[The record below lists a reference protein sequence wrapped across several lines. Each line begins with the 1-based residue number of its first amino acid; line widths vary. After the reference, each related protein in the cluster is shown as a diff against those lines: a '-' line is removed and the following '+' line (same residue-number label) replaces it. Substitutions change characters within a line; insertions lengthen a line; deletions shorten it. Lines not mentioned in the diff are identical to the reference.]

1 MTKKKPLVSDGR
13 KLTISQKAEAVSM
26 WRTGSVTLEDLA
38 RKFKKRPETFSRLFK
53 AMGIEKGSGAEEATK
68 RIVERAEER
77 IVNKTAETLRKIEEA
92 KQRHIAW
99 ADGIAR
105 LTWAEI
111 SKVRAAGT
119 ALSDVKD
126 NILTLK
132 IASEVMSNS
141 RKEIYTLMEVEKH
154 EKTQEMD
161 DLPEL
166 TVRELTPNEVIQ
178 LRDQS
183 IEDDDMLGELP
194 DELGEGM
201 MPEDSVEG
209 F

>member
-1 MTKKKPLVSDGR
+1 MTAKKPLGSDGR

-26 WRTGSVTLEDLA
+26 WRSGSVTLEDLA
-38 RKFKKRPETFSRLFK
+38 RKFKKRKETFSRLFK

-77 IVNKTAETLRKIEEA
+77 MVNKAAETLRKIENA
-92 KQRHIAW
+92 KQAHIIYSSN
-99 ADGIAR
+99 IAR
-105 LTWAEI
+105 MTWAELAKAQSGGLAI
-111 SKVRAAGT
+111 S
-119 ALSDVKD
+119 DMKD

-132 IASEVMSNS
+132 IASEVMANT
-141 RKEIYTLMEVEKH
+141 RKEIYTLLEVEKH
-154 EKTQEMD
+154 EKTQELD

-178 LRDQS
+178 LRDQA
-183 IEDDDMLGELP
+183 IEDDDMLGDLS
-194 DELGEGM
+194 ELGEGM